1 MKTDYYKF
9 VVFSLLAVMLAAGCS
24 PVVQANAA
32 ALPEKEVKAVLP
44 AMPTPTMV
52 PQATAEPVTETDHTL
67 IPVTGS
73 GKEQVIH
80 DQVNT
85 STASQKRAFGG
96 EQYSAGRFERP
107 FDKDMNFLA
116 YLDIVKSTMQREDP
130 NFVYANIQVAA
141 PVSSAEGNPALYGL
155 ELDTNHDGRSEYL
168 ILAEK
173 PKNSEWTVLGVNVW
187 KSSSAENPITQTAPA
202 IPVTGS
208 MGFDVSVFA
217 AGKGDDSDLAWVR
230 LSPDKEDT
238 VEIAFKNSLIGGEKG
253 AFVWR
258 PVTDGSPYPTTVYD
272 LHLSYTLEQAGS
284 PLKDS
289 MFYPLKEVFA
299 VDNTCRVASGYE
311 ASGKEPGLCPLPPP
325 PSRPDKPQP
334 RPGNPNTQP
343 PQFL

>member
-9 VVFSLLAVMLAAGCS
+9 VVFSLLAVMLVTGCG
-24 PVVQANAA
+24 PVVQVNAA
-32 ALPEKEVKAVLP
+32 SLPEKEVKVVMPAV
-44 AMPTPTMV
+44 PTPTMA
-52 PQATAEPVTETDHTL
+52 PQATEEPVVETNHTL

-96 EQYSAGRFERP
+96 DEYNSGRFERP
-107 FDKDMNFLA
+107 FDEDMKFLA
-116 YLDIVKSTMQREDP
+116 YLDIVKSTLQRDDP
-130 NFVYANIQVAA
+130 NFIFAKIQVAV
-141 PVSSAEGNPALYGL
+141 PISTAEGNPALYGL
-155 ELDTNHDGRSEYL
+155 ELDTNHDGRNEYL
-168 ILAEK
+168 ILAER
-173 PKNSEWTVLGVNVW
+173 PQNSEWSVFGVNVW
-187 KSSSAENPITQTAPA
+187 KSTSAENPIDQSGPS

-238 VEIAFKNSLIGGEKG
+238 IEIAFKNSLIGGEKG

-258 PVTDGSPYPTTVYD
+258 PLTDGSPYPTTAYD
-272 LHLSYTLEQAGS
+272 LHLSHTLEQAGS

-325 PSRPDKPQP
+325 PSKPEKPQS
-334 RPGNPNTQP
+334 RPSNPNNQP
-343 PQFL
+343 PQLF